1 MHNKGNNLTSGEC
14 DVVHLNAPY
23 TLGTA
28 GDTDMEVHTLGTYTH
43 TNSLKVEGA
52 WVCPWMSMSLISMT
66 KLMKEGYTIV
76 AEGAYCLA
84 VSPSKLIYRFK
95 IAASGL
101 LALVPGVPKVLS
113 ATSGTPN
120 PIRTASECT

>member
-1 MHNKGNNLTSGEC
+1 M
-14 DVVHLNAPY
+14 HLNAPF

-28 GDTDMEVHTLGTYTH
+28 GDTDMEVHTLGAYTH

-52 WVCPWMSMSLISMT
+52 WVCPWMSMSLVSMT

-101 LALVPGVPKVLS
+101 LALVPGAPIK
-113 ATSGTPN
+113 GTLCGL
-120 PIRTASECT
+120 RYL